1 MRKYARVGLLVLGFA
16 LSFCIVAVMTIYGG
30 ASFDSFGYFAGALV
44 ALIFLIVL
52 NIAFLFNDLVF
63 VTNWQQRGKSNLDV
77 SLKRRANLIP
87 NLVRVVS
94 EALTHERDLQTTLSE
109 LRGGDGKQPVGAM
122 HHQFMAL
129 LEQYPDLKGNDVI
142 IDLNNRIVAVE
153 NQLQYARTGF
163 NAVTQ
168 RYNSRIKHFPE
179 LFLAK
184 LMRLSDIPYFQLQ
197 HANEGNV
204 VDVGKLLKTSTEQ
217 KSEQAQRE
225 KEARLALVSDV
236 EIIIA
241 TLVCLMAVDGDIG
254 TEEYQTML
262 RIVAPAQPNLDVA
275 ELRKLAQS
283 VLEQIKAEG
292 VNSVLSTTID
302 LARRLAGTD
311 IGRKLIKTMNVI
323 AEKETGVDSTEQ
335 AVLDRFRDVLGGQ

>member
-1 MRKYARVGLLVLGFA
+1 
-16 LSFCIVAVMTIYGG
+16 
-30 ASFDSFGYFAGALV
+30 
-44 ALIFLIVL
+44 
-52 NIAFLFNDLVF
+52 
-63 VTNWQQRGKSNLDV
+63 
-77 SLKRRANLIP
+77 
-87 NLVRVVS
+87 
-94 EALTHERDLQTTLSE
+94 
-109 LRGGDGKQPVGAM
+109 
-122 HHQFMAL
+122 
-129 LEQYPDLKGNDVI
+129 
-142 IDLNNRIVAVE
+142 
-153 NQLQYARTGF
+153 
-163 NAVTQ
+163 
-168 RYNSRIKHFPE
+168 
-179 LFLAK
+179 
-184 LMRLSDIPYFQLQ
+184 MRLSDIPYFQLQ

-275 ELRKLAQS
+275 ELRKLAQT